1 MKTLSE
7 YINEKTV
14 VPTVESADDVVWI
27 IKDKDLDGAIM
38 DVCATEEDAN
48 KAYDE
53 HMKEN
58 DHSRLEI
65 TTCKRSE
72 VEKK

>member
-1 MKTLSE
+1 MKNLSE
-7 YINEKTV
+7 YILERGAAPKV
-14 VPTVESADDVVWI
+14 DADDTVWV

-38 DVCATEEDAN
+38 DVCDTEDAAN

-58 DHSRLEI
+58 DGANLEI

-72 VEKK
+72 VENK